1 MSDPTPPPP
10 PQRPRLRLDFFDT
23 AVILSRWEEN
33 GQATTYPVAVEDVVS
48 ACTEIRL
55 GSGFLPPNTLFWK
68 QQAHKTTLGI
78 YVPGR
83 RWRVRVGKKR
93 LRIPMPPLIFV
104 GSGRAYSLYAVK
116 TRPLDGRIPLYHA
129 PCPNVF
135 GDGRICP
142 GTTPFPACSAGA
154 IEEALTLFW
163 EGSLFNSHLSRDK
176 CQSQPADV
184 RKLWQKLDGRKR
196 FPLSE
201 LIPAQKTLQ
210 SLL

>member
-1 MSDPTPPPP
+1 M
-10 PQRPRLRLDFFDT
+10 
-23 AVILSRWEEN
+23 
-33 GQATTYPVAVEDVVS
+33 VS

-201 LIPAQKTLQ
+201 LLPMNKALH
-210 SLL
+210 SLI